1 MKAQQLSS
9 EEKRDIIVQAA
20 EDKKANYIS
29 ALDLRGKTLIADFF
43 VICSGTSNIHIR
55 SIADGIME
63 AMEKRGIRQRNIEGY
78 SEASWVLLDYGD
90 VVAHIMS
97 EGQRD
102 YYKLEGLWGNTG
114 RPSPSGR
121 ESDAGESNPDQQ
133 RQAE

>member
-102 YYKLEGLWGNTG
+102 YYKLEGLWGSSG
-114 RPSPSGR
+114 RPAQAAP
-121 ESDAGESNPDQQ
+121 EPAGETAPSDRPPTH
-133 RQAE
+133 